1 MRIFGSEKL
10 DSVLQTLGLEE
21 NESIQHPW
29 ITKALERAQK
39 KVEARNYEIRKSLLK
54 FDDVMNEQRKIIY
67 NQRREIINDE
77 DVDDLVIDMMD
88 TFIEDFIQ
96 NNISNLGELD
106 EKKKEEFKEKL
117 VTNLNIDFDFSKFD
131 KLENLQIEDI
141 RKEIKTL
148 VDRNLN
154 LKKTKYT
161 NEIFSFAQKSIL
173 LQILDKKLEGTFII
187 LRPPE
192 TRDLFKSLWSKRPI
206 K

>member
-1 MRIFGSEKL
+1 MNLEESIINLGVDLEDKGDPGSSKFFLSLEDDLMRIFGSEKL

-141 RKEIKTL
+141 KKEIKTL

-154 LKKTKYT
+154 LKKNKIY
-161 NEIFSFAQKSIL
+161 E
-173 LQILDKKLEGTFII
+173 
-187 LRPPE
+187 
-192 TRDLFKSLWSKRPI
+192 
-206 K
+206 

>member
-1 MRIFGSEKL
+1 
-10 DSVLQTLGLEE
+10 
-21 NESIQHPW
+21 
-29 ITKALERAQK
+29 
-39 KVEARNYEIRKSLLK
+39 
-54 FDDVMNEQRKIIY
+54 MNEQRKIIY

-77 DVDDLVIDMMD
+77 DIDDLVIDMMD

-131 KLENLQIEDI
+131 KLENLQIDDI

-148 VDRNLN
+148 VDRNIN

-161 NEIFSFAQKSIL
+161 NEIFL
-173 LQILDKKLEGTFII
+173 LLKKVYY
-187 LRPPE
+187 
-192 TRDLFKSLWSKRPI
+192 FKY
-206 K
+206 